1 LKLNDVFELLSDGP
15 KVSPLD
21 LLEPGNVDIARLEGG
36 GSCGDL
42 CLIDGKPRLAT
53 IKALK
58 RTHCIILS
66 KKLYNQALYEL
77 NL

>member
-58 RTHCIILS
+58 RTHCIILN
-66 KKLYNQALYEL
+66 KKLYNQAL
-77 NL
+77 